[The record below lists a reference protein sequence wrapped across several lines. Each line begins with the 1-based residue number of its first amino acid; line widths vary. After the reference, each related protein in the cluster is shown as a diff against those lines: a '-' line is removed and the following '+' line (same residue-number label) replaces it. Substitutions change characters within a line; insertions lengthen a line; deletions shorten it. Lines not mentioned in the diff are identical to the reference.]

1 MCGIVGYIGSRKVVP
16 ILLEGL
22 KRLEYRG
29 YDSAGLVYLQDGRLT
44 KHRAQGKLT
53 NLGKIVEEVLGV
65 ESHVGLGHTRW
76 ATHGAPTT
84 ANAHPHGDCNDDL
97 VVVHNGII
105 ENYQTLRTELQ
116 KKGHIFRSETDTE
129 VLAHLIEE
137 YLDHDLVHAVRKA
150 LKRVKGSFAVGILW
164 KGQPDIMVAAR
175 NHSPL
180 VVGISNGDG
189 TLLASDVPALLPYT
203 REVVFLEDN
212 EIAVLASDKWEV
224 RGLDHGRRIQKE
236 VHTITWNAGMAEKA
250 GFKHFMLKEIFEQ
263 PQALINTL
271 RGRIEPQSGRI
282 ELPELQKLAKELKNI
297 ERIALVACGTSWHA
311 ALVAKY
317 WLEEWV
323 GIPVEVDIASEFR
336 YRKLL
341 LHKKVLTLSISQ
353 SGETADTLAGIRL
366 ASQLGSRVITI
377 CNVVGSTMTREAD
390 ATLYTH
396 AGPEIG
402 VASTKAFTSQL
413 AALFLFAS
421 YLGQVRKSL
430 SSEKVRQLGQAIIGL
445 PPLLEENLPALQ
457 KKIKIVAE
465 RFYDSR
471 NFLFVGRGLNY
482 PIALEGALKLKEI
495 SYIHA
500 EGYAAGELKHGP
512 IALIDKDMPILGL
525 VPKDNVYEK
534 SISNIEEIRARQG
547 QIILIGSK
555 GDRQLKKI
563 TDHVVFMPKTPTMMP
578 ELNPILFTI
587 PAQLLAYEIAALRGC
602 DVDQPRNLAKS
613 VTVE

>member
-1 MCGIVGYIGSRKVVP
+1 MCGIVGYIGTRKVVP
-16 ILLEGL
+16 ILMEGL

-29 YDSAGLVYLQDGRLT
+29 YDSAGVVYFHDNKLI
-44 KHRAQGKLT
+44 KHRAQGKLG
-53 NLGKIVEEVLGV
+53 NLERIIEDVLGV

-84 ANAHPHGDCNDDL
+84 ENAHPHGDCNDDL
-97 VVVHNGII
+97 VIVHNGII
-105 ENYQTLRTELQ
+105 ENYQTLRSDL
-116 KKGHIFRSETDTE
+116 KKRGHIFRSETDTE
-129 VLAHLIEE
+129 VLAHLIEDH
-137 YLDHDLVHAVRKA
+137 LDKDLVAAVRKA
-150 LKRVKGSFAVGILW
+150 LKKVKGSYAVGVLW
-164 KGQPDIMVAAR
+164 KGQPDIIVAAR

-180 VVGISNGDG
+180 VIGIGNGDG
-189 TLLASDVPALLPYT
+189 TFLASDVPALLPYT
-203 REVVFLEDN
+203 RKVIFLEDK
-212 EIAVLASDKWEV
+212 EIAVLSAEKWEV
-224 RGLDHGRRIQKE
+224 KNLDSGRKIKKQ
-236 VHTITWNAGMAEKA
+236 VQTITWDAGMAEKT
-250 GFKHFMLKEIFEQ
+250 GFKHFMLKEIYEQ
-263 PQALINTL
+263 PQALLNTL
-271 RGRIEPQSGRI
+271 RGRIDPQNGRI
-282 ELPELQKLAKELKNI
+282 ELPEIGLSEKYIKTL
-297 ERIALVACGTSWHA
+297 ERIVLVACGTSWHA

-323 GIPVEVDIASEFR
+323 GIPVEVDIGSEFR
-336 YRKLL
+336 YRTLL
-341 LHKKVLTLSISQ
+341 LNNKVLTLSISQ
-353 SGETADTLAGIRL
+353 SGETADTLAGIKL
-366 ASQLGSRVITI
+366 ASQLGSKVITI
-377 CNVVGSTMTREAD
+377 CNVVGSTMTRQAD

-421 YLGQVRKSL
+421 YLAQVRKTLPSN
-430 SSEKVRQLGQAIIGL
+430 KIKQLGQAIIGL
-445 PPLLEENLPALQ
+445 PTLLEENLPDLQ
-457 KKIKIVAE
+457 KKIKAVAGL
-465 RFYDSR
+465 FYDSR

-525 VPKDNVYEK
+525 VPKDKVYEK
-534 SISNIEEIRARQG
+534 SISNIEEIKARQG
-547 QIILIGSK
+547 QLILIGSK
-555 GDRQLKKI
+555 GDRHLKKI
-563 TDHVVFMPKTPTMMP
+563 TEHVLYMPKAPSMMP

-587 PAQLLAYEIAALRGC
+587 PAQLLAYEIATMRGC

>member
-1 MCGIVGYIGSRKVVP
+1 MCGIVGYIGTRKVVP

-29 YDSAGLVYLQDGRLT
+29 YDSAGLVYLEGNSLI
-44 KHRAQGKLT
+44 KHRAQGKLA
-53 NLGKIVEEVLGV
+53 NLEKITEEVLGI

-76 ATHGAPTT
+76 ATHGAPTNE
-84 ANAHPHGDCNDDL
+84 NAHPHGDCKDTL

-105 ENYQTLRTELQ
+105 ENYQTLKTELI
-116 KKGHIFRSETDTE
+116 KKGHTFRSETDTE
-129 VLAHLIEE
+129 VIAHLIEE
-137 YLDHDLVHAVRKA
+137 YIDKDLVQAVRKA
-150 LKRVKGSFAVGILW
+150 LKRVKGSFALGVLW
-164 KGQPDIMVAAR
+164 LGQPDIMVAAR

-180 VVGISNGDG
+180 VLGIINSEG

-203 REVVFLEDN
+203 RNVIFLEDR
-212 EIAVLASDKWEV
+212 ELAVLRSDKWEV
-224 RGLDHGRRIQKE
+224 RSLESGRKIKKQ
-236 VHTITWNAGMAEKA
+236 VQAITWNAGMAEKA
-250 GFKHFMLKEIFEQ
+250 GYKHFMLKEIYEQ

-271 RGRIEPQSGRI
+271 RGRIDPVSGKV
-282 ELPELQKLAKELKNI
+282 ELPEITLSKKELRDI

-317 WLEEWV
+317 WLEDWV

-336 YRKLL
+336 YRTLL
-341 LHKKVLTLSISQ
+341 LNKKVLTLSISQ

-366 ASQLGSRVITI
+366 ASQLGSKVITI

-413 AALFLFAS
+413 ATLFLFGSFMA
-421 YLGQVRKSL
+421 
-430 SSEKVRQLGQAIIGL
+430 QLKKTLPPQKIKKLAQAIIDL
-445 PPLLEENLPALQ
+445 PSVLEENLSGLQ
-457 KKIKIVAE
+457 RKIKVVAE
-465 RFYDSR
+465 RFYGSH
-471 NFLFVGRGLNY
+471 NFLFVGRGLNF

-512 IALIDKDMPILGL
+512 IALIDKDMPVLGL

-534 SISNIEEIRARQG
+534 TISNIEEIRARQG
-547 QIILIGSK
+547 QIILIGSQ

-563 TDHVVFMPKTPTMMP
+563 TEHVLYMPKAPNMVP

-587 PAQLLAYEIAALRGC
+587 PAQLLAYEIATLRGC

>member
-1 MCGIVGYIGSRKVVP
+1 MCGIVGYIGTRKVVP
-16 ILLEGL
+16 ILMEGL

-29 YDSAGLVYLQDGRLT
+29 YDSAGVVYFHDNKLI
-44 KHRAQGKLT
+44 KHRAQGKLG
-53 NLGKIVEEVLGV
+53 NLERIIEDFLGV

-84 ANAHPHGDCNDDL
+84 ENAHPHGDCNDDL
-97 VVVHNGII
+97 VIVHNGII
-105 ENYQTLRTELQ
+105 ENYQTLRSDL
-116 KKGHIFRSETDTE
+116 KKRGHIFRSETDTE
-129 VLAHLIEE
+129 VLAHLIEDH
-137 YLDHDLVHAVRKA
+137 LDKDLVAAVRKA
-150 LKRVKGSFAVGILW
+150 LKKVKGSYAVGVLW
-164 KGQPDIMVAAR
+164 KGQPDIIVAAR

-180 VVGISNGDG
+180 VIGIGNGDG
-189 TLLASDVPALLPYT
+189 TFLASDVPALLPYT
-203 REVVFLEDN
+203 RKVIFLEDK
-212 EIAVLASDKWEV
+212 EIAVLSAEKWEV
-224 RGLDHGRRIQKE
+224 KNLDSGRKIKKQ
-236 VHTITWNAGMAEKA
+236 VQTITWDAGMAEKT
-250 GFKHFMLKEIFEQ
+250 GFKHFMLKEIYEQ
-263 PQALINTL
+263 PQALLNTL
-271 RGRIEPQSGRI
+271 RGRIDPQNGRI
-282 ELPELQKLAKELKNI
+282 ELPEIGLSEKYIKTL
-297 ERIALVACGTSWHA
+297 ERIVLVACGTSWHA

-323 GIPVEVDIASEFR
+323 GIPVEVDIGSEFR
-336 YRKLL
+336 YRTLL
-341 LHKKVLTLSISQ
+341 LNNKVLTLSISQ
-353 SGETADTLAGIRL
+353 SGETADTLAGIKL
-366 ASQLGSRVITI
+366 ASQLGSKVITI
-377 CNVVGSTMTREAD
+377 CNVVGSTMTRQAD

-421 YLGQVRKSL
+421 YLAQVRKTLPSN
-430 SSEKVRQLGQAIIGL
+430 KIKQLGQAIIGL
-445 PPLLEENLPALQ
+445 PTLLEENLPDLQ
-457 KKIKIVAE
+457 KKIKAVAE
-465 RFYDSR
+465 LFYDSR

-525 VPKDNVYEK
+525 VPKDKVYEK
-534 SISNIEEIRARQG
+534 SISNIEEIKARQG
-547 QIILIGSK
+547 QLILIGSK
-555 GDRQLKKI
+555 GDRHLKKI
-563 TDHVVFMPKTPTMMP
+563 TEHVLYMPKAPSMMP

-587 PAQLLAYEIAALRGC
+587 PAQLLAYEIATMRGC

>member
-1 MCGIVGYIGSRKVVP
+1 MCGIVGYIGTRKVVP
-16 ILLEGL
+16 ILMEGL

-29 YDSAGLVYLQDGRLT
+29 YDSAGVVYFHDNKLI
-44 KHRAQGKLT
+44 KHRAQGKLG
-53 NLGKIVEEVLGV
+53 NLERIIEDVLGV

-84 ANAHPHGDCNDDL
+84 ENAHPHGDCNDDL
-97 VVVHNGII
+97 VIVHNGII
-105 ENYQTLRTELQ
+105 ENYQTLRSDL
-116 KKGHIFRSETDTE
+116 KKRGHIFRSETDTE
-129 VLAHLIEE
+129 VLAHLIEDH
-137 YLDHDLVHAVRKA
+137 LDKDLVAAVRKA
-150 LKRVKGSFAVGILW
+150 LKKVKGSYAVGVLW
-164 KGQPDIMVAAR
+164 KGQPDIIVAAR

-180 VVGISNGDG
+180 VIGIGNGDG
-189 TLLASDVPALLPYT
+189 TFLASDVPALLPYT
-203 REVVFLEDN
+203 RKVIFLEDK
-212 EIAVLASDKWEV
+212 EIAVLSAEKWEV
-224 RGLDHGRRIQKE
+224 KNLDSGRKIKKQ
-236 VHTITWNAGMAEKA
+236 VQTITWDAGMAEKT
-250 GFKHFMLKEIFEQ
+250 GFKHFMLKEIYEQ
-263 PQALINTL
+263 PQALLNTL
-271 RGRIEPQSGRI
+271 RGRIDPQNGRI
-282 ELPELQKLAKELKNI
+282 ELPEIGLSEKYIKTL
-297 ERIALVACGTSWHA
+297 ERIVLVACGTSWHA

-323 GIPVEVDIASEFR
+323 GIPVEVDIGSEFR
-336 YRKLL
+336 YRTLL
-341 LHKKVLTLSISQ
+341 LNNKVLTLSISQ
-353 SGETADTLAGIRL
+353 SGETADTLAGIKL
-366 ASQLGSRVITI
+366 ASQLGSKVITI
-377 CNVVGSTMTREAD
+377 CNVVGSTMTRQAD

-421 YLGQVRKSL
+421 YLAQVRKTLPSN
-430 SSEKVRQLGQAIIGL
+430 KIKQLGQAIIGL
-445 PPLLEENLPALQ
+445 PTLLEENLPDLQ
-457 KKIKIVAE
+457 KKIKAVAE
-465 RFYDSR
+465 LFYDSR

-525 VPKDNVYEK
+525 VPKDKVYEK
-534 SISNIEEIRARQG
+534 SISNIEEIKARQG
-547 QIILIGSK
+547 QLILIGSK
-555 GDRQLKKI
+555 GDRHLKKI
-563 TDHVVFMPKTPTMMP
+563 TEHVLYMPKAPSMMP

-587 PAQLLAYEIAALRGC
+587 PAQLLAYEIATMRGC